1 MKFSSGSLLQAGLM
15 MVGDAV
21 IKLTSL
27 LAVELMQPEI
37 IEPDGITKVSETMW
51 MQL

>member
-1 MKFSSGSLLQAGLM
+1 MQAGLT

-27 LAVELMQPEI
+27 LAVELIQPKI
-37 IEPDGITKVSETMW
+37 IEPDGIIKVSETMW